1 MKKTFDCVA
10 MKHEMQ
16 ERINRET
23 EGMSLAERDE
33 HIRRGAE
40 EFRRQIA
47 ERTNKPSLGEYL
59 DTLKEAA
66 AKNGTR

>member
-10 MKHEMQ
+10 MKHELQ

-47 ERTNKPSLGEYL
+47 ARPNKPSLGDYL
-59 DTLKEAA
+59 ASLREAA
-66 AKNGTR
+66 AKNG